1 MKTKLSKGEYEEYIN
16 YGTPGKFKNKTNWYS
31 IEEYVALRPKQY
43 SSVTENRKKAMT
55 LKGLSKNATAKYL
68 THQKYV
74 NQVLGDEKVVSC
86 KMSNIQSKNFN
97 METQYIYKRALV
109 NYENK
114 RYWLDSIYSLP
125 YGHPWIAKIEA
136 GTMRIEDAVDH
147 LKGTDNYT
155 YKLNAYN
162 VSLQMQTSSS

>member
-1 MKTKLSKGEYEEYIN
+1 MKARLSKEEYDEYIN
-16 YGTPGKFKNKTNWYS
+16 YGTPGKFKSETNWYS

-43 SSVTENRKKAMT
+43 SYITENGKKAMT
-55 LKGLSKNATAKYL
+55 LKGLSKNATARYM

-74 NQVLGDEKVVSC
+74 DQVLGDEKVESC

-97 METQYIYKRALV
+97 MYTQYIYKRALV

-125 YGHPWIAKIEA
+125 YGHPWIAKIEERS
-136 GTMRIEDAVDH
+136 MSIEDVVDH
-147 LKGTDNYT
+147 LRDTDNYT
-155 YKLNAYN
+155 YKLKGIKE
-162 VSLQMQTSSS
+162 QQ

>member
-1 MKTKLSKGEYEEYIN
+1 MYI
-16 YGTPGKFKNKTNWYS
+16 
-31 IEEYVALRPKQY
+31 
-43 SSVTENRKKAMT
+43 TENGKKAMT
-55 LKGLSKNATAKYL
+55 AKGLTKNAAARYL

-74 NQVLGDEKVVSC
+74 DQALGDEKVVSC
-86 KMSNIQSKNFN
+86 KMTNIQSKNFN
-97 METQYIYKRALV
+97 MYLQYNIKRTLV
-109 NYENK
+109 NYKNK

-147 LKGTDNYT
+147 LGGIDNYT

-162 VSLQMQTSSS
+162 DKRKIMSLPMQTSSS

>member
-1 MKTKLSKGEYEEYIN
+1 MKTRLSKEEYDEYIN
-16 YGTPGKFKNKTNWYS
+16 YGTPGKFKSETNWYS

-43 SSVTENRKKAMT
+43 SYITENGKKAMT
-55 LKGLSKNATAKYL
+55 AKGLTKNAAARYL

-74 NQVLGDEKVVSC
+74 DQALGDEKVVSC
-86 KMSNIQSKNFN
+86 KMANIQSKNFN
-97 METQYIYKRALV
+97 MYLQYNIKRTLV

-147 LKGTDNYT
+147 LRDTDNYT
-155 YKLNAYN
+155 YTLNAYD
-162 VSLQMQTSSS
+162 MTRKKKE

>member
-1 MKTKLSKGEYEEYIN
+1 
-16 YGTPGKFKNKTNWYS
+16 
-31 IEEYVALRPKQY
+31 
-43 SSVTENRKKAMT
+43 
-55 LKGLSKNATAKYL
+55 
-68 THQKYV
+68 
-74 NQVLGDEKVVSC
+74 
-86 KMSNIQSKNFN
+86 MSNIQSKNFN
-97 METQYIYKRALV
+97 TYTEYIDKRALV

-125 YGHPWIAKIEA
+125 YGHPQITKIEA

-162 VSLQMQTSSS
+162 ESSQTSSS